1 MGLLLS
7 ILVGCVGAIELLACL
22 KHLTEE
28 ITITPAPCLSYHGP
42 AMVDNPSFHDSL
54 CGISHSEDLRMPSS
68 ARNKLENFHEYSLR
82 VRSEL
87 KSHGFGD
94 GSTLSELSSR
104 DLRSVSRA
112 DSRLSLDFE
121 LIEKDAEEPWQALV
135 DGTRDQLAVI
145 LTKGDF
151 SKSFDYDNEQDDGY
165 DDDHDDRLILEEIN
179 DPDKLIGEVE
189 SKGILKPIPIL
200 PKNLSTSSS
209 SLDLSTTF
217 ENDSGNELPTKE
229 HFRHV
234 PVVVTRYNGGSSSS
248 THSSFEDPVV
258 CRKLKQLK
266 KSCIKNR
273 ETESKSPDHS
283 AMPSEITSVRSF
295 KEELSSNES
304 LLSVSNSDHVKSID
318 GDEDIDRESRN
329 KDRGTSPVSQPNLKR
344 HKVRP
349 TSVLRKSTRLKS
361 ENAEISKSAENLST
375 KNLTK
380 RQRDPE
386 RRKSDISIQTNGSKE
401 FYRDEWTNTS
411 PTDSEKSMSTSRSS
425 LVSVEVQTNLEI
437 DDYDIPPWKC
447 CPKSESIR
455 DGWMKNGR
463 RSFVSK
469 RFPKSRSLDDH
480 YTVGYGSIDPDKSMQ
495 GVHYVPNNDFQFRG
509 NNSRV
514 EASTADPAPARTS
527 SGDAEATNSWR
538 PSILL
543 GSEEDS
549 LDEEEFVDAE
559 DESILQTTGP
569 IEYCIPSVES
579 SKAFWR
585 QATRR
590 WMRRSLPTD
599 NQQHDHEDEADGDD
613 QDTKTHPD
621 RDGRQ
626 ITVVGLG

>member
-68 ARNKLENFHEYSLR
+68 ARNKLENLHEYSLR

-145 LTKGDF
+145 LTRGDF

-165 DDDHDDRLILEEIN
+165 DDDNDDRLILEEIN
-179 DPDKLIGEVE
+179 DPDKLIGEIE

-200 PKNLSTSSS
+200 PKNLSNSSS

-248 THSSFEDPVV
+248 THSSFEESVV
-258 CRKLKQLK
+258 CRKSQLK

-273 ETESKSPDHS
+273 EIESKSPDHS
-283 AMPSEITSVRSF
+283 AMPSEITSVSSF
-295 KEELSSNES
+295 KGELSSNES

-318 GDEDIDRESRN
+318 GDEDIDRESRI
-329 KDRGTSPVSQPNLKR
+329 KDRGTSPVSQSSLKR

-361 ENAEISKSAENLST
+361 KNAEISKSAENLST

-480 YTVGYGSIDPDKSMQ
+480 YTVEYGSIDPVKSMQ
-495 GVHYVPNNDFQFRG
+495 GVHYVPNNGLQFRG

-538 PSILL
+538 PSMLL

-579 SKAFWR
+579 SKAFWNPPIEK
-585 QATRR
+585 
-590 WMRRSLPTD
+590 SKS
-599 NQQHDHEDEADGDD
+599 
-613 QDTKTHPD
+613 DTT
-621 RDGRQ
+621 G
-626 ITVVGLG
+626 ICGVS